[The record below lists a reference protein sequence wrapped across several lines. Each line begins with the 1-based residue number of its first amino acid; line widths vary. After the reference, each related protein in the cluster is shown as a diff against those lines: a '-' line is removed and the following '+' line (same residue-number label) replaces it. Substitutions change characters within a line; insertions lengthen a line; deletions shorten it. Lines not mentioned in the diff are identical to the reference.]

1 MGWLIC
7 VLGWTLRYKVDG
19 LKKLSERYPGQPV
32 ILALWHNR
40 ILAMPYIT
48 PKLLKNREICV
59 LTSASKDGAILETAV
74 RLFGVTAVRG
84 SSSRRGA
91 AALVALRRKLRDGAT
106 VAITPDGPKGPRYKV
121 QPGVVKLAQT
131 SGAPIVVMSVNFSS
145 CWRLKSWDSFCV
157 PKPFSQVLLKLEEGL
172 EISRE
177 MSDDAFENE
186 RVNLEILMNK
196 SVGNE
201 KN

>member
-1 MGWLIC
+1 M
-7 VLGWTLRYKVDG
+7 
-19 LKKLSERYPGQPV
+19 
-32 ILALWHNR
+32 
-40 ILAMPYIT
+40 
-48 PKLLKNREICV
+48 
-59 LTSASKDGAILETAV
+59 
-74 RLFGVTAVRG
+74 RG

-145 CWRLKSWDSFCV
+145 CWRLKSWDRFCV

-186 RVNLEILMNK
+186 LVNLEILMNK